1 LSVIASDLDIR
12 PDLRSASLEKR
23 LSPSNTVHRLCF
35 QRWSNRSRK
44 SLLPFDQ
51 GTQLK
56 FQTKIIKISPRK
68 AVSRLHQRVNEH
80 GKRASPIY
88 TGHDD
93 DSAPYENQT
102 LHQLRRIIFP
112 KLKKNLNLLLIAMEP
127 SNFQCDKKSESI
139 NSFMDIL
146 TDIDTI
152 LGELADAMSR
162 IKKNLDFHERALVE
176 DSKIQPVTHFQHSQ
190 TRGKVDSFLDH
201 AFSDV
206 LVACDAL
213 LIHQA
218 KTLRLYSNGR
228 ISPLTSRKA
237 TAKIDVMTKWFENS
251 MLNSAR
257 EEWRYFLKLIENSL
271 LHLLEL
277 SNPRFRRICID
288 YETESDDM
296 RSLEPG
302 IVVFKLCRLYFDK
315 LSRSTDSNPLILDEP
330 STCMDREMRVNWQ
343 VAEDKYVTIELV
355 GGFIRTSRILWE
367 YYDSMVV
374 KDDPRVYPEVMAEA
388 RWWLDSWNSLFLI
401 SVANLMGSPVCKWSW
416 RELAAGLDLSNDEV
430 VHDDEWQDRWE
441 LANKTELDQ
450 KPDGE
455 LDK

>member
-1 LSVIASDLDIR
+1 MVESVEEIVTSF
-12 PDLRSASLEKR
+12 RSGDPA
-23 LSPSNTVHRLCF
+23 
-35 QRWSNRSRK
+35 
-44 SLLPFDQ
+44 
-51 GTQLK
+51 
-56 FQTKIIKISPRK
+56 KISDQDYQDIAQK

-162 IKKNLDFHERALVE
+162 IKKNLNFHERALVE

-190 TRGKVDSFLDH
+190 TRGKVDGFLDH

-213 LIHQA
+213 L
-218 KTLRLYSNGR
+218 SDSCF
-228 ISPLTSRKA
+228 ISPSSENSSVILEWEDLATYIKKA

-271 LHLLEL
+271 LHLWN
-277 SNPRFRRICID
+277 SRIQD
-288 YETESDDM
+288 SGG
-296 RSLEPG
+296 S
-302 IVVFKLCRLYFDK
+302 

-330 STCMDREMRVNWQ
+330 STCMDVNRFKLLLKVLHNTDYSLSRFDRVITQREMRVNWQ

-374 KDDPRVYPEVMAEA
+374 KDDPRV
-388 RWWLDSWNSLFLI
+388 F
-401 SVANLMGSPVCKWSW
+401 ANLMGSPVCKWSW

-441 LANKTELDQ
+441 LANRTELDQ